1 MSTLIND
8 EKADSYHHGDLRNT
22 LLALGTEMLA
32 ESGVAALS
40 LRKLA
45 QRAGVSH
52 NAPYQHFPDK
62 ESLLAAIAEQGFRL
76 LGDAMDSAQAD
87 PTHSDPIE
95 RLIATGQSYVVFALN
110 HPAHY
115 QLMFGPLNNE
125 AYPDLRATSHDTLAK
140 LVHLVATLQASGH
153 LRPAPPRDVATAI
166 WSLVHGLSAI
176 LIANKLPDYIRTQ
189 RDDDALSTE
198 MLRHLLAGLR
208 A

>member
-1 MSTLIND
+1 MTTLTVD
-8 EKADSYHHGDLRNT
+8 EKISKYHHGDLRNT
-22 LLALGTEMLA
+22 LLALGTEMLSEA
-32 ESGVAALS
+32 GVAALS

-76 LGDAMDSAQAD
+76 LGEAMDSAQAN
-87 PTHSDPIE
+87 PTYPDPIE
-95 RLIATGQSYVVFALN
+95 RLIATGQSYVTFALN

-115 QLMFGPLNNE
+115 QVMFGPLNND
-125 AYPDLRATSHDTLAK
+125 AYPDLKATSHDTLAK
-140 LVHLVATLQASGH
+140 LINIVAALQASGH
-153 LRPAPPRDVATAI
+153 LRPTPPLDLAATI
-166 WSLVHGLSAI
+166 WSCMHGLSAI

-189 RDDDALSTE
+189 RDAAALSAT
-198 MLRHLLAGLR
+198 MLRHLLTGLL